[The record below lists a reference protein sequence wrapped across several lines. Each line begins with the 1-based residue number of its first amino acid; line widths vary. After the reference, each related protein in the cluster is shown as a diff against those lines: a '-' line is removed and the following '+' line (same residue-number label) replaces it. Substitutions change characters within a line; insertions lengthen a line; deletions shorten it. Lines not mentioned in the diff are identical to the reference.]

1 MSDQDEQS
9 RAQKAAQLTSPL
21 SSSLSN
27 LSSSSR
33 SIPSNQDF
41 HFFYNFPE
49 FNQPVQEIAN
59 QSQLLLQSI
68 GSSEIF
74 NQPINFPDEVDISDA
89 YDWLVDVNDN
99 VFERMDVS
107 FDEFSK
113 ARGENGEGDGNEG
126 GFQLVYGKNKKKGDI
141 VGGSAPASVKVKD
154 RKEKSKVPFHVPTIT
169 KPQEEYKIVVNNA
182 NQPFQHVWL
191 QKSEDSGRFIHP
203 LDNLSVLDFV
213 DKDIGD
219 VEAVKPPSLEQ
230 TPFKLVE
237 EVKDLKELAAKL
249 KSVDEFAVDLEHNQY
264 RSFLGLTCLMQISTR
279 TEDFVVDTL
288 KLRVQVGP
296 YLREVF
302 KDPTKKKI
310 EILCGFNGTLAYI
323 CAICLT
329 QDRYQN
335 ADWRVRPL
343 PDEMLRYARE
353 DTHYLLYIYDIMKI
367 KLSSMPKES
376 ENSDTPL
383 TEVYKRSY
391 DVCRQLYE
399 KELLSENS
407 YLHIYG
413 LQGAG
418 LNAQQLAVVA
428 GLCEWRDVIAR
439 ADDESTGYVLPNRT
453 LIEIAKQ
460 LPTTAAKLRRLLK
473 SKHSYIERYMGPVL
487 SIIQNSMQNAAN
499 FEAIAQKLKEERMEV
514 ASEETEVLVLD
525 TSSNLKIPNV
535 GRESVDGVDALVG
548 TTMPHPPA
556 YTQLKQEPPKV
567 GSSVAE
573 LDRNGLGSF
582 AHPGEAIASENKEAS
597 HISTLSS
604 SGLSR
609 DLNACKSPSARV
621 VTEAAV
627 QALKKPNRGFGALL
641 GNPKRKFGG
650 EKKDKEAMKLEQI
663 KSSVNLPFHSIFAR
677 DEQLKPVDVMKSEP
691 NKPDLPFP
699 SSFGSGEQTKP
710 IIEESNRVTV
720 VSQSE
725 EPAPAA
731 RPDTEDIITLED
743 DIDEEEQN
751 LGNLETANAPGED
764 GSAGSALEMGKQ
776 DETMSLSD
784 LSTSFQECFH
794 SANNNRKPGKPE
806 RSEEPSGFLQFQPFD
821 FEAARKQIEFGEDAK
836 EKSAGVDGNKR
847 KPVNSGDKKKVSAV
861 DRAQKDDG
869 TKELSQ
875 GRRRSAFPA
884 TGNRSATFR

>member
-249 KSVDEFAVDLEHNQY
+249 KSVDEFAVKSDFCDYVLLINNAVVQPY
-264 RSFLGLTCLMQISTR
+264 CISALHHPKSTH
-279 TEDFVVDTL
+279 
-288 KLRVQVGP
+288 
-296 YLREVF
+296 
-302 KDPTKKKI
+302 
-310 EILCGFNGTLAYI
+310 C
-323 CAICLT
+323 
-329 QDRYQN
+329 RYQN

-621 VTEAAV
+621 TEAAV

>member
-249 KSVDEFAVDLEHNQY
+249 KSVDEFAVKSDFFSALHHPK
-264 RSFLGLTCLMQISTR
+264 STH
-279 TEDFVVDTL
+279 
-288 KLRVQVGP
+288 
-296 YLREVF
+296 
-302 KDPTKKKI
+302 
-310 EILCGFNGTLAYI
+310 C
-323 CAICLT
+323 
-329 QDRYQN
+329 RYQN

>member
-113 ARGENGEGDGNEG
+113 VRGENGEGDGNEG

-154 RKEKSKVPFHVPTIT
+154 RKEKSKVPFHISTIT

-191 QKSEDSGRFIHP
+191 QKIEDSGRFIHP

-219 VEAVKPPSLEQ
+219 VEPVKPPSLEQ

-302 KDPTKKKI
+302 KDPTKKKVMHGADRDI
-310 EILCGFNGTLAYI
+310 VWLQRDFGIYLCNMFDTGQFPPFIILSQLIADTR
-323 CAICLT
+323 T
-329 QDRYQN
+329 QIG
-335 ADWRVRPL
+335 
-343 PDEMLRYARE
+343 EYARE

-473 SKHSYIERYMGPVL
+473 SKHSYIERYMGP
-487 SIIQNSMQNAAN
+487 
-499 FEAIAQKLKEERMEV
+499 

-582 AHPGEAIASENKEAS
+582 AHPGEAIASENKEAT

-604 SGLSR
+604 SGQSR
-609 DLNACKSPSARV
+609 DLNACKSPSPRV

-641 GNPKRKFGG
+641 GNPKRKFDG

-691 NKPDLPFP
+691 NKPDIPFP
-699 SSFGSGEQTKP
+699 SSFGSGQQTKP

-731 RPDTEDIITLED
+731 RSDTEDIITLED

-751 LGNLETANAPGED
+751 LGNLETASAPGED

-806 RSEEPSGFLQFQPFD
+806 RSEEPSGFLQLKPFD

-861 DRAQKDDG
+861 DQAQKDDG